1 MGGWRLRRP
10 GAARARAWGG
20 RLRGGAPGGRL
31 HARLAARRGCGGI
44 PCASI
49 AGGGGVR
56 YGGPGLVRLAA
67 AGRAPRLRR
76 AGGGGVPDGVASVSL
91 CTIVPLRWAAVLPR
105 PLRYTQTE
113 HDMAN
118 MHHVRACTPCAP
130 RAYHCCARIL
140 GLRSVCPRCARLRA
154 RTVCTVY
161 SCSLSSTCACSSPC
175 LLRVPMRCVLGL
187 CALVPFPFVYST
199 AYFVLFPAFGCASER
214 CHRSRCPQ
222 LNTPATLFIT
232 HFLRSLLPLCLL
244 CFPAA
249 LLSFLPQKKENEAA
263 V

>member
-1 MGGWRLRRP
+1 
-10 GAARARAWGG
+10 
-20 RLRGGAPGGRL
+20 
-31 HARLAARRGCGGI
+31 
-44 PCASI
+44 
-49 AGGGGVR
+49 
-56 YGGPGLVRLAA
+56 
-67 AGRAPRLRR
+67 
-76 AGGGGVPDGVASVSL
+76 
-91 CTIVPLRWAAVLPR
+91 
-105 PLRYTQTE
+105 
-113 HDMAN
+113 MA
-118 MHHVRACTPCAP
+118 T
-130 RAYHCCARIL
+130 AYHCCARIL

-249 LLSFLPQKKENEAA
+249 LLSFLPKKKTRRPCDCELTKRNQIIIAA
-263 V
+263 NNLPLLIAHLLL